1 MCRTSS
7 GTTYLHSR
15 RPTKTATDRF
25 PGSVRPIQE
34 FLEKWGVHFD
44 VAKRQQLLQSIV
56 EEVCDVYSTLASELL
71 RSALELEESLK
82 SRKLQ
87 RSSGSSSTLANNA
100 VSDTEK
106 MRMQLLLDLE
116 EIQRFVSSIAV
127 HCEL

>member
-1 MCRTSS
+1 
-7 GTTYLHSR
+7 
-15 RPTKTATDRF
+15 
-25 PGSVRPIQE
+25 
-34 FLEKWGVHFD
+34 LEKWGVHFD